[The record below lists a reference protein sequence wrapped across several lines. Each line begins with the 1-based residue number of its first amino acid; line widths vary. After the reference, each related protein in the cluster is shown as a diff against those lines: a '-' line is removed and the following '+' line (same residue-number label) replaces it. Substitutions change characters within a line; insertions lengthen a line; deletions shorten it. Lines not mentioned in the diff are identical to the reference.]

1 MIRGSDGI
9 AEAVNYIEIV
19 NYQDILILKQRSKF
33 IKEIF

>member
-19 NYQDILILKQRSKF
+19 NYHDILILKRRSKLL
-33 IKEIF
+33 KEII